1 MSEAKGDIQMVFM
14 TLVMIIIGLALTPV
28 VQTTVTSAIGG
39 NMSGTTGATLL
50 ALVPLFWVISIIG
63 MGVAAIYYFF
73 R

>member
-1 MSEAKGDIQMVFM
+1 MSETKGDIQTIFM
-14 TLVMIIIGLALTPV
+14 TLITIIIGLALTPI